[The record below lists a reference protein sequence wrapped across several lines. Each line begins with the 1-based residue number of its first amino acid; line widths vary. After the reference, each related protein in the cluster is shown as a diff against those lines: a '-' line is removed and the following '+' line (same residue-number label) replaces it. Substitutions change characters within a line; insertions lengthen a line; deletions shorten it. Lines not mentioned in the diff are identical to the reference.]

1 MTVASKRNRNF
12 LVWHLVSFYTGILL
26 VLGGSEWIPRSPPY
40 VGVPLAIAGT
50 GLVFY
55 CVGPVVPGLLSSE
68 KNRDKRRKTTTNCKI
83 VIGIHNLT

>member
-55 CVGPVVPGLLSSE
+55 CVVQLY
-68 KNRDKRRKTTTNCKI
+68 RDYFRRRKTVTNGEKPRRT
-83 VIGIHNLT
+83 VKL